1 MPTRRSRPLRRLLLL
16 AAVLTAA
23 LAGPAASADAAT
35 ITGGESAFGFAYLI
49 YTAAPGETNNVSVQ
63 PSSDGW
69 TVDDSGATISLGSP
83 SAHCVLNTPHE
94 ADCPN
99 TDGVES
105 VGRLIVNLGDG
116 DDHFDADSSIPTPMT
131 VLGQSGGDT
140 IDTGAG
146 GDFIIGGAG
155 DDTIDG
161 HGGDDVIS
169 GGIGADTLYGELGND
184 ELGGGPGDDYLDG
197 GDGNDRLNGGSG
209 SDSLNGDAGSDTLW
223 SGEDGEVDSTVDC
236 GGDPGDVAF
245 LGAEDISGGS
255 LDAGSC
261 ATNGPDPNLIVDGD
275 AESSIGGESSS
286 DIHPPV
292 GWTTGAGQPT
302 AIEYG
307 GDGPFS
313 TNIATGGPAN
323 GFDNAIAGGVIA
335 SPGSDFTSS
344 VYQDVNVAG
353 ATSDIDQHYEVAH
366 VSADLGGD
374 PLYGNE
380 KSEVVVT
387 AFDGSSAQLGTP
399 QALTTSG
406 TTDVRLPVGTRR
418 IRVAPTFLHRGGDH
432 AFNGA
437 WVDNVVVTIAR
448 VPPTV
453 IVSTQAATDVNT
465 STDGTTAHSTATLH
479 GTVNPSESAASY
491 HFEYGTTTAYGSV
504 TASQNLASGTADVAV
519 TATLTNLAPATTYH
533 ARLVATN
540 AGGAAN
546 GTDVTFTTAAAT
558 TGAGHAPIVVAAAP
572 SALTTTGATLNGS
585 VSGQNQATTYHFEYG
600 PTTAYGTS
608 TTLRATSDF
617 AQASEAITGLL
628 PGRTYHFELVAS
640 NAAGTVTSGDQTFTT
655 VNGAEHATVSAI
667 SVTSVTAYGAVIQA
681 DATERVNGHPAPRSF
696 VVEYGTDGS
705 YGQTSAQSTGTST
718 GLGQVTLSHL
728 NPSTIYHFRIVA
740 ADAQGVGT
748 SADQVLI
755 TSFSLLSQSMITTLN
770 DLSAPVTCETQ
781 AACSG
786 TLTVET
792 VVTAGK
798 GKARAAKATKPV
810 VLGKASFKIKAHKK
824 ATVKIHLSSAGR
836 KAVKKSKSIPAVAI
850 TTFRGPGGRS
860 TTTRQ
865 PVTVHRH

>member
-1 MPTRRSRPLRRLLLL
+1 MAVQRSRALRRLSLL
-16 AAVLTAA
+16 AVLTAA
-23 LAGPAASADAAT
+23 LAGPAAAHAAT

-49 YTAAPGETNNVSVQ
+49 YTAAPGETNAVSIA

-94 ADCPN
+94 ADCAN

-105 VGRLIVNLGDG
+105 VGRMVVNLGDG
-116 DDHFDADSSIPTPMT
+116 NDSFDADSSIPTPMV
-131 VLGQSGGDT
+131 VLGQSGDDT

-146 GDFIIGGAG
+146 ADFIVGGAG
-155 DDTIDG
+155 DDSLDG
-161 HGGDDVIS
+161 HGGDDLIT
-169 GGIGADTLYGELGND
+169 GGIGGDSLYGDLGND
-184 ELGGGPGDDYLDG
+184 ELGGGPGDDFLDG
-197 GDGNDRLNGGSG
+197 GAGNDRLNGGSG
-209 SDSLNGDAGSDTLW
+209 ADGMNGDAGNDTLW
-223 SGEDGEVDSTVDC
+223 SGEDDEVDDIVDC

-261 ATNGPDPNLIVDGD
+261 ATNGPDPNLILDGD
-275 AESSIGGESSS
+275 AESSIGGASSS

-313 TNIATGGPAN
+313 TTIAPVEPAN
-323 GFDNAIAGGVIA
+323 GFDNAIAGGVVA
-335 SPGSDFTSS
+335 SPASDFTSS
-344 VYQDVNVAG
+344 VYQDVNVSG
-353 ATSDIDQHYEVAH
+353 AASDIDQHFEVAH

-387 AFDGSSAQLGTP
+387 AFDGSSTQLGTP

-437 WVDNVVVTIAR
+437 WVDNVVVTIGR
-448 VPPTV
+448 VPPIA
-453 IVSTQAATDVNT
+453 IVSTQPVTDINTATDG
-465 STDGTTAHSTATLH
+465 STAHSTATLH
-479 GTVNPSESAASY
+479 GTVNPNESAASY
-491 HFEYGTTTAYGSV
+491 HFEYGTTIAYGSV
-504 TASQNLASGTADVAV
+504 TAAQSLASGTADVAV
-519 TATLTNLAPATTYH
+519 SAALTTLAPATTYH

-546 GTDVTFTTAAAT
+546 GTDVTFTTPAAT
-558 TGAGHAPIVVAAAP
+558 TGAGHAPIVVASSP
-572 SALTTTGATLNGS
+572 SAVTTTGATLNGS

-608 TTLRATSDF
+608 TTLRSTSDF

-628 PGRTYHFELVAS
+628 PGHTYHFELVAS
-640 NAAGTVTSGDQTFTT
+640 NAAGTVSSGDQTFTS
-655 VNGAEHATVSAI
+655 VNGSGHALVTGI
-667 SVTSVTAYGAVIQA
+667 SVTSVTAFGAVVQA
-681 DATERVNGHPAPRSF
+681 EATERVNGHPTAAHF
-696 VVEYGTDGS
+696 VVEYGTDTS

-718 GLGQVTLSHL
+718 GVGQVTLSHL
-728 NPSTIYHFRIVA
+728 EPSTIYHFRIVA
-740 ADAQGVGT
+740 ADAAGVGT

-755 TSFSLLSQSMITTLN
+755 TSFSLLSQTMVTTLN
-770 DLSAPVTCETQ
+770 DLSAPVTCETT

-792 VVTAGK
+792 VVSSASGK
-798 GKARAAKATKPV
+798 GKARAAAAAKPV
-810 VLGKASFKIKAHKK
+810 VLGKASFKVKAHRK

-836 KAVKKSKSIPAVAI
+836 KAVKKSKSIRAIAI
-850 TTFRGPGGRS
+850 TTFHGPGGKS
-860 TTTRQ
+860 VTTRQ